1 MLNHLRL
8 MADSQ
13 QSKFITRTVASH
25 AGLREFLPTLRN
37 DTLTQLQHIYT
48 WKLDACPRPP
58 AHIGPSPPIQVTH
71 FSPYAGTIP
80 LMSNMADSGQDGIDL
95 GSDCE
100 FNLSFLIFELLTF
113 DLKVAYSLGF
123 SDAVEREEGFET
135 PGYLSRRNSDQ
146 SLSSTQSESGQPIS
160 GIVFESLTPEE
171 PTPIPS
177 VSKKK
182 KKKKRSKKHK

>member
-95 GSDCE
+95 GSD
-100 FNLSFLIFELLTF
+100 F
-113 DLKVAYSLGF
+113 AYSLGF